1 MDLEEE
7 DTLDKFAEEQTFHK
21 LSSFCLQFI
30 DKIFSP
36 LIFYGLE
43 KTFLKNLSKQRYLV
57 LKPS

>member
-43 KTFLKNLSKQRYLV
+43 KMFLKNLSKQRIWC
-57 LKPS
+57 